1 MKKISEKRLGE
12 MAESFLEALDEG
24 LADEDL
30 RRSPSFLSFCY
41 KFFKELGMEFSTDNK
56 KVRDTAQGIINLP
69 VFTDYDKSPESGGVV
84 QDAPE
89 ENNRRAAS

>member
-1 MKKISEKRLGE
+1 MKKVAESRLNE

-24 LADEDL
+24 LGDEDL

-41 KFFKELGMEFSTDNK
+41 KFFKDLGMEFSTDNK

-69 VFTDYDKSPESGGVV
+69 VFTEVDKSPESGGAV
-84 QDAPE
+84 QGVPE
-89 ENNRRAAS
+89 ENDRRAAV